1 VAQTLTERW
10 NALQDS
16 SNPLTAEEIVLA
28 SRYFWTQTKARSNQL
43 PPDGDWLVWLIL
55 SGRGWGKT
63 RTGAEWIAHQAI
75 SQPNTRWAIIAPT
88 FSDARD
94 TCVEGESGVQ
104 SVLNR
109 YRQIHSWNRSM
120 GELRLRNGSRIKL
133 FSADEPER
141 LRGPQHHGAWCDEL
155 AAWRYDEAWD
165 QLMFGLRLGERPQTV
180 VTTTPK
186 PRRLVKSLLSREGVA
201 ITRGSTFENEKN
213 LYETALMGLRA
224 RYEGTR
230 IGRQELMGELLT
242 DVEGALWTLSMID
255 ELRVEK
261 EPENLIQIVVAID
274 PAVTANENSDETGII
289 IAGRDAQGEGYVLA
303 DYSMKASPLE
313 WAHRVIDAFDQ
324 YEANT
329 VVVEVNNGGDMIP
342 TVLRQVRPTLPIKE
356 VRATRGKKLRAE
368 PIAAMYE
375 QGRIHHVGVF
385 EKLEDQMTTWTVDDP
400 KSPDRLDALVWAM
413 TSLLDTSPLSGYLSS
428 LAHWCNTCSLPM
440 PKNLQVCSNCASPL
454 SESGDTRHVLGV

>member
-1 VAQTLTERW
+1 
-10 NALQDS
+10 
-16 SNPLTAEEIVLA
+16 
-28 SRYFWTQTKARSNQL
+28 
-43 PPDGDWLVWLIL
+43 
-55 SGRGWGKT
+55 
-63 RTGAEWIAHQAI
+63 
-75 SQPNTRWAIIAPT
+75 
-88 FSDARD
+88 
-94 TCVEGESGVQ
+94 
-104 SVLNR
+104 
-109 YRQIHSWNRSM
+109 M

-186 PRRLVKSLLSREGVA
+186 PRRLVKSLLSRDGVA
-201 ITRGSTFENEKN
+201 ITRGSTFENEEN
-213 LYETALMGLRA
+213 LSETALMGLRA

-255 ELRVEK
+255 DLRVQQQ
-261 EPENLIQIVVAID
+261 PENLIQIVVAID

-289 IAGRDAQGEGYVLA
+289 VAGRDGKGEAYVLA

-313 WAHRVIDAFDQ
+313 WARRVIDAYDQ
-324 YEANT
+324 YQADV

-342 TVLRQVRPTLPIKE
+342 TVLRQVRPMLPIKE

-375 QGRIHHVGVF
+375 QGRIHHVGAF
-385 EKLEDQMTTWTVDDP
+385 EALEDQMTTWTVDDA
-400 KSPDRLDALVWAM
+400 KSPDRLDALVWAL
-413 TSLLDTSPLSGYLSS
+413 TSLMETSPLTGYLSS
-428 LAHWCNTCSLPM
+428 LSNWCNTCSLPM
-440 PKNLQVCSNCASPL
+440 PKTLQSCSNCASPL
-454 SESGDTRHVLGV
+454 TENGDTKHVLGV